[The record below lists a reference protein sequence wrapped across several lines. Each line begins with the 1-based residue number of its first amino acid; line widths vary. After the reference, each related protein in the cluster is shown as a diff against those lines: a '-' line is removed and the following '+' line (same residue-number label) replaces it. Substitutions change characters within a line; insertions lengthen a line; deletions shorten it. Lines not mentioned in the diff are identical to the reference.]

1 MTRPRGRWHRNRRSW
16 CGEQELARL
25 LGCTRRN
32 AGETHVTYRPR
43 TIVAAFD
50 VDGTVTD
57 RDCVVPF
64 MRIVTGARRIA
75 PRLAARPDRLVSALA
90 RRDRDQIK
98 ALAAQAAFRNR
109 RDDDLGA
116 LGAQFAR
123 AVHDGWLRNDTVEA
137 LRGHQA
143 VGDQVVLVSASFE
156 GYVRPLGELL
166 GVDDVLATRLEH
178 ANGVATGAL
187 DGLNCRGPEK
197 VRRLHDW
204 VDCKFGGRSNV
215 RVVAYGDSAGDREL
229 LADADEVHW
238 MTSDGSAP

>member
-1 MTRPRGRWHRNRRSW
+1 M
-16 CGEQELARL
+16 
-25 LGCTRRN
+25 
-32 AGETHVTYRPR
+32 TYRPR

-75 PRLAARPDRLVSALA
+75 PRLAARPDRLFSALA

-156 GYVRPLGELL
+156 VYVRPLGELL